1 MYRRKPCH
9 KQDRRGAVV
18 LLAAF
23 LMVAML
29 VMIGFALDMGYLLV
43 AKFVLG
49 QHIGQRPMLFVSIL
63 FLVASVQFLTT
74 GVLAELL
81 TRTFYASSPQSH
93 HRIRW
98 ESDAQAADWKTP
110 A

>member
-1 MYRRKPCH
+1 M
-9 KQDRRGAVV
+9 
-18 LLAAF
+18 
-23 LMVAML
+23 
-29 VMIGFALDMGYLLV
+29 MGYLLV